1 MYRVFRFKKVP
12 TYWPAS
18 STVFVD
24 YPTGDVEQYITD
36 NNGTR
41 TLVSSSSASIPA
53 NIKGALL
60 AATAPSSTNRFVT
73 YQEILGITGTNADWN
88 ATSGPALILNKP
100 TIPSI
105 AGLATTTYVD
115 AQDALKVDKVTG
127 KGLSTNDYTTAEQ
140 TKLAGIA
147 AGAEV
152 NVNADWNAVS
162 GDAQIL
168 NKPTIPVQ
176 AVPVG
181 GTAGQILAKID
192 ATDFNLEWI
201 ENYANYTSTLKHT
214 VKAGEAINKGQAV
227 YVSSANGTNIIVSKA
242 SNTSEATSSK
252 TMGLLAQT
260 LANNGQGFVVTEGL
274 LTGLN
279 TNSANA
285 GDLVWLGTNG
295 NLIYGL
301 VNKPYAPAHLVFI
314 GIVTR
319 AHATQGE
326 IFVKVQNGFELK
338 EIHDVDLI
346 TTTPSNNE
354 VLVYETSSSLWKN
367 KTVVSALGFTPYN
380 DTNPSGYITSSALS
394 TYVPYTGATG
404 NVNLGANSLFTA
416 ILGVG
421 ISSSLSA
428 TAHVRGSSASVGSSF
443 LVQNS
448 TPANIFNV
456 LNNGFVGIGTN
467 TPVSLLHIGTGTSTT
482 LGDFN
487 TPVITFN
494 TVNNGI
500 YLDSNKL
507 FFKAA
512 GAFNFG
518 IDSTGVLGTQFRING
533 GSNNL
538 LTPVFV
544 PHRLTPAGL
553 ASGFGG
559 NSVGDISLIT
569 ASTNVLTL
577 YANTN
582 IGIGSTTNPPLAKLS
597 INHQTSYNGSL
608 AVSPVNNRVALLG
621 MIEFTNTT
629 TGGNWTGQSINCEGS
644 NRTFRLNGSG
654 NLNVADTST
663 FIFTSAYGGRV
674 TSYDAF
680 TFTSTF
686 QPTSGTAVHNM
697 FNITGLINQTGT
709 ATGITRGLLINP
721 TISATD
727 YRGLEV
733 ITRNNA
739 NDSIIKLN
747 NGSTDLFVVKGDSK
761 IGFFGATPAA
771 KQTLGAATAGMVYST
786 TEQTMLQNVYD
797 LLKTFGLG

>member
-53 NIKGALL
+53 DIKGALL

-105 AGLATTTYVD
+105 AGLATTTYVN

-127 KGLSTNDYTTAEQ
+127 KGLSTNDYTTVEQ

-192 ATDFNLEWI
+192 STDYNLEWI
-201 ENYANYTSTLKHT
+201 ENYTSVLKHT

-227 YVSSANGTNIIVSKA
+227 YVSSANGTNMIVTKA

-260 LANNGQGFVVTEGL
+260 LANNGQGFVITEGL
-274 LTGLN
+274 LDGLN
-279 TNSANA
+279 TISANA
-285 GDLVWLGTNG
+285 GDPVWLGTNG
-295 NLIYGL
+295 DLIYGL
-301 VNKPYAPAHLVFI
+301 LNKPYAPTHLVFI

-326 IFVKVQNGFELK
+326 IFIKVQNGFELA
-338 EIHDVDLI
+338 ELHDIDLI
-346 TTTPSNNE
+346 TTAPSNNE
-354 VLVYETSSSLWKN
+354 VLVYESSSSLWKN
-367 KTVVSALGFTPYN
+367 KTVVTALGFTPYN
-380 DTNPSGYITSSALS
+380 ATNPSGYITSSALT

-404 NVNLGANSLFTA
+404 NVNLGANSLFTS

-467 TPVSLLHIGTGTSTT
+467 TPLSLLHIGTSAGTS
-482 LGDFN
+482 LGDFT

-494 TVNNGI
+494 TLNNGI
-500 YLDSNKL
+500 YLDANRL
-507 FFKAA
+507 FFKVA

-518 IDSTGVLGTQFRING
+518 LDSTGAIGNQFRING
-533 GSNNL
+533 ATSNNL
-538 LTPVFV
+538 TTPIFV
-544 PHRLTPAGL
+544 PYRLNAAGL

-559 NSVGDISLIT
+559 NSAGDICLIT
-569 ASTNVLTL
+569 NSTTRLRI
-577 YANTN
+577 NTN
-582 IGIGSTTNPPLAKLS
+582 G
-597 INHQTSYNGSL
+597 
-608 AVSPVNNRVALLG
+608 
-621 MIEFTNTT
+621 
-629 TGGNWTGQSINCEGS
+629 
-644 NRTFRLNGSG
+644 
-654 NLNVADTST
+654 
-663 FIFTSAYGGRV
+663 
-674 TSYDAF
+674 
-680 TFTSTF
+680 
-686 QPTSGTAVHNM
+686 
-697 FNITGLINQTGT
+697 
-709 ATGITRGLLINP
+709 
-721 TISATD
+721 
-727 YRGLEV
+727 
-733 ITRNNA
+733 
-739 NDSIIKLN
+739 
-747 NGSTDLFVVKGDSK
+747 DL
-761 IGFFGATPAA
+761 GFFGVTPAA
-771 KQTLGAATAGMVYST
+771 RQTLGAATATMVYSA
-786 TEQTMLQNVYD
+786 TEQAMLQKAYD
-797 LLKTFGLG
+797 LLRTFGLGT